1 MRRWSSGMGM
11 VRMRDLRASLACAL
25 LCVLAACGGDVRP
38 VAITTGAPCAY
49 CRMTIADTRLA
60 AEVVAPGEEPRLY
73 DDIGCLAGDLQK
85 RAAPDGARA
94 FVADYQTGA
103 LVPANDAVYTR
114 VDAIATPME
123 SHLVAHATAAAR
135 DADARVRGGVPRTA
149 VDVFGAAGAP
159 GGTHAR

>member
-1 MRRWSSGMGM
+1 
-11 VRMRDLRASLACAL
+11 
-25 LCVLAACGGDVRP
+25 
-38 VAITTGAPCAY
+38 
-49 CRMTIADTRLA
+49 MTIADTRLA

-103 LVPANDAVYTR
+103 LIPASDAVYTR
-114 VDAIATPME
+114 VDAIATPMG

-135 DADARVRGGVPRTA
+135 DADGRVRGGVPRTA
-149 VDVFGAAGAP
+149 ADVFGAAGAP
-159 GGTHAR
+159 GGTRAR